1 MRAQVIFAGQQFMT
15 QYEYSAHVAI
25 HELILASF
33 YKEAIC
39 VSNSSKNIIYIFIMD
54 EKGSL
59 KNNKKNALSEMAE
72 NAKRFIYNFKMGK
85 EIFSGLQVNEEFL
98 PFQQK

>member
-1 MRAQVIFAGQQFMT
+1 MRAQVIFAGQPSMT

-39 VSNSSKNIIYIFIMD
+39 FSNSSKKVSIYYYGRKGWF
-54 EKGSL
+54 EK
-59 KNNKKNALSEMAE
+59 
-72 NAKRFIYNFKMGK
+72 
-85 EIFSGLQVNEEFL
+85 
-98 PFQQK
+98 

>member
-1 MRAQVIFAGQQFMT
+1 MT

-39 VSNSSKNIIYIFIMD
+39 VSNSSKKSIYIFIMD
-54 EKGSL
+54 EMGGL
-59 KNNKKNALSEMAE
+59 KNNKKMRSP
-72 NAKRFIYNFKMGK
+72 KQRRTQGKIYIYNH
-85 EIFSGLQVNEEFL
+85 IF
-98 PFQQK
+98 

>member
-1 MRAQVIFAGQQFMT
+1 MRAQVMFAGQPSMT

-39 VSNSSKNIIYIFIMD
+39 VSNSSKKSIYIFIMD
-54 EKGSL
+54 EMGGL
-59 KNNKKNALSEMAE
+59 KNNKKNALSETAE
-72 NAKRFIYNFKMGK
+72 NAKRELHI
-85 EIFSGLQVNEEFL
+85 
-98 PFQQK
+98 

>member
-1 MRAQVIFAGQQFMT
+1 MT
-15 QYEYSAHVAI
+15 QCEYSAHVAI

-59 KNNKKNALSEMAE
+59 KNNKKKCALRNGGE
-72 NAKRFIYNFKMGK
+72 RK
-85 EIFSGLQVNEEFL
+85 EIWYSILLGFVEF
-98 PFQQK
+98 PKHPAAPYRT